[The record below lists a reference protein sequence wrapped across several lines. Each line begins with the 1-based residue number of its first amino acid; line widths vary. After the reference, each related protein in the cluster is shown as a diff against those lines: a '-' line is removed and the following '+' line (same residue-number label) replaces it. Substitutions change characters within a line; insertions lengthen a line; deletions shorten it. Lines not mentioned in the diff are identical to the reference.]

1 MRQRH
6 ARGSAM
12 IGWAAASIALLVYC
26 LTANPSVT
34 FTDSGEL
41 AAVAT
46 TLGIAHP
53 TGYPLFTLLGHLWT
67 KLPLPLSPVRKLN
80 LFAAL
85 CTALSVFL
93 FYRIMLELL
102 ERVSSG
108 DAAAFVQRRQ
118 RHSLIAAAT
127 ALSYAFARTVWEQA
141 TATEVYSLHLLT
153 LQASILLFLRAE
165 HVRQWAAWAFVLG
178 LSFSNHL
185 TTILIAPAT
194 IYLFF
199 KRLGFRRQAF

>member
-1 MRQRH
+1 MREGR
-6 ARGSAM
+6 ARSNLL
-12 IGWAAASIALLVYC
+12 GWTGAGIALLVYF

-67 KLPLPLSPVRKLN
+67 KLPLPLSPVGKMN

-93 FYRIMLELL
+93 FYGIMLELL
-102 ERVSSG
+102 GRSSG
-108 DAAAFVQRRQ
+108 A
-118 RHSLIAAAT
+118 
-127 ALSYAFARTVWEQA
+127 
-141 TATEVYSLHLLT
+141 
-153 LQASILLFLRAE
+153 
-165 HVRQWAAWAFVLG
+165 G
-178 LSFSNHL
+178 
-185 TTILIAPAT
+185 APAD
-194 IYLFF
+194 
-199 KRLGFRRQAF
+199 R

>member
-1 MRQRH
+1 MQERR
-6 ARGSAM
+6 ARSNLV
-12 IGWAAASIALLVYC
+12 GWTAAAIALLVYC

-41 AAVAT
+41 AAVAS

-102 ERVSSG
+102 QRVSSG
-108 DAAAFVQRRQ
+108 DAATSERQRQ
-118 RHSLIAAAT
+118 RHSWIAAGT
-127 ALSYAFARTVWEQA
+127 ALSYTFARTVWEQA
-141 TATEVYSLHLLT
+141 TSIEVYSLHLLM

-165 HVRQWAAWAFVLG
+165 LTRQWLVWAFVL
-178 LSFSNHL
+178 
-185 TTILIAPAT
+185 
-194 IYLFF
+194 
-199 KRLGFRRQAF
+199 